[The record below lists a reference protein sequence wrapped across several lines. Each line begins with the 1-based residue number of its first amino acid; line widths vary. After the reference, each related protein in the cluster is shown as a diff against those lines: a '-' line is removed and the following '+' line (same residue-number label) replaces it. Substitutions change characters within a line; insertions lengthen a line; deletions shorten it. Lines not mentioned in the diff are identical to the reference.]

1 MNAITQ
7 TYQVKDGKLI
17 IDLPEEFK
25 NTTVKVIIMPV
36 SNDKR
41 EKPDL
46 EELLQ
51 VSQWTEEDIKPI
63 LEAQKLTPNSETQTP
78 TKPATYNYTPATAVV
93 REDNAA
99 ALSSRT
105 TAVAGV

>member
-7 TYQVKDGKLI
+7 TYQVKNGILI
-17 IDLPEEFK
+17 IDFPEEFK

-36 SNDKR
+36 SNDKSR
-41 EKPDL
+41 KADL

-63 LEAQKLTPNSETQTP
+63 LEAQKAYPKL
-78 TKPATYNYTPATAVV
+78 
-93 REDNAA
+93 
-99 ALSSRT
+99 
-105 TAVAGV
+105 